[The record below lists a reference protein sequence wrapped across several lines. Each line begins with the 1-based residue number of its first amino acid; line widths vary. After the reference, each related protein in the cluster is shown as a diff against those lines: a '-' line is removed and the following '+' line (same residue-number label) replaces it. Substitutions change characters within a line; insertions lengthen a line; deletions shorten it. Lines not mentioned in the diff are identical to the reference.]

1 MSESVVSKVRRIM
14 SGSVGDLVDAMEKA
28 ASETVMREAIREVD
42 RAISDVRAELGRAVA
57 RQGHAQRH
65 VEMAKAKAKDLGE
78 KAAFAVDQQR
88 DYLAE
93 AAISRQIDLEAQ
105 LPMLET
111 AVAEAAKEAAELE
124 RCMTALQGRKHEME
138 ADLAA
143 YNAAKAEAVAVT
155 GAGCPA
161 SQSVRAERRTE
172 TAIDA
177 FNRAM
182 NGATA
187 VPGLSKQDRETTSKI
202 AEIDQMARQKQIND
216 RLDALRQARKAG

>member
-1 MSESVVSKVRRIM
+1 MAESIVIRVRRIM

-42 RAISDVRAELGRAVA
+42 RAIAEVRSELGRATA

-65 VEMAKAKAKDLGE
+65 VVMARGKIADLGAKAT
-78 KAAFAVDQQR
+78 FAVEQQR

-105 LPMLET
+105 MPVLET

-124 RCMTALQGRKHEME
+124 RCLAALAGSKHEME

-143 YNAAKAEAVAVT
+143 YDAAKAEARSVVE
-155 GAGCPA
+155 GGCPTKGA
-161 SQSVRAERRTE
+161 MRAEQRTDD
-172 TAIDA
+172 AINA

-182 NGATA
+182 NGASA
-187 VPGLSKQDRETTSKI
+187 VPGMSKDDRDTSAKL
-202 AEIDQMARQKQIND
+202 AEIDRIARQQQIND
-216 RLDALRQARKAG
+216 RLGALRQARKTG